1 MSDFCSKHEHNPTV
15 CAWFINHKE
24 FWAKFQVKL
33 LFFPMVSSQTKINAL
48 RPLKVKV
55 IEVNWQEFG
64 YKIFQHCNLSSEL
77 HRKKVLLFRSLQLVV
92 MIPHRLKQLCLV
104 IVCKLNFNKYHQVTH
119 PKIRKFKAKD
129 PRIKLSKQ
137 AFRVLNLGGLN
148 AIIIHRVCRL
158 LIYSMRE

>member
-1 MSDFCSKHEHNPTV
+1 MIYKPQWILS
-15 CAWFINHKE
+15 
-24 FWAKFQVKL
+24 QVSGETS
-33 LFFPMVSSQTKINAL
+33 FFPHGFKSDKNQCIKKKKINAS

-64 YKIFQHCNLSSEL
+64 YKIFQHCSLSSEM
-77 HRKKVLLFRSLQLVV
+77 HRKKVLLFRSFQLVV

-104 IVCKLNFNKYHQVTH
+104 IVCKLNFNKFHQVTH
-119 PKIRKFKAKD
+119 PKLRKFKAKD

-158 LIYSMRE
+158 LICSMRE